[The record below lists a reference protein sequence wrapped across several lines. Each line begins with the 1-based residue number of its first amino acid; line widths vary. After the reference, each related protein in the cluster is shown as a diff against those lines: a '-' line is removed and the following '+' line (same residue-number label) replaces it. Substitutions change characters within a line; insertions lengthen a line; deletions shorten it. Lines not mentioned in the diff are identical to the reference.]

1 MWLAVTPFCC
11 LQKKLSSVVR
21 SLLTLSYLCKNKSS
35 TKMKILSVDKI
46 READAFT
53 IEHEPVDSIDLM
65 ERAASKVYEWF
76 VKRCKTKEVNVKIF
90 CGTGNNGGDGLALAR
105 MLYFTGVIPQVF
117 IVRVS
122 DKMSRDCEI
131 NYNRLKDCRDVTLVA
146 SETEIPMY
154 DIFSEEDIPL
164 VEDDDIIIDAI
175 FGSGL
180 NRAVEG
186 FAAELIKYLNN
197 NNAIRIAVD
206 IPSGLFADGG
216 VQAMSSV
223 LCSPTSVLRP
233 QPIFKADYTLSFQ
246 FPKLAFMFP
255 ECDAYVGQWEVLDIG
270 LHKDFIDDVETLN
283 FYTTEDMAMP
293 ILRKRTKFSHKGI
306 YGHALLVA
314 GSSGK
319 TGAALLSAEACLR
332 TGVGLLTAHLPKE
345 ALLPMQIYLPEAM
358 TSVDKSETHCTEIN
372 DILPYTAI
380 GVGPGLGKNPE
391 TVILLKKIIQEATQ
405 PLVLD
410 ADALNIIAENPTWLS
425 FLPNDTILTPH
436 PKEFERLFGMTNN
449 SYERLELQRQMSVA
463 HNIIIV
469 LKGAHTAITFPNGTC
484 FFNSTGNPGMAT
496 AGSGDILT
504 GMILSLLAQRYS
516 PEEAALLGVYL
527 HGKAGDVAAKEMG
540 ENSMMARDIVKSIRS

>member
-1 MWLAVTPFCC
+1 
-11 LQKKLSSVVR
+11 
-21 SLLTLSYLCKNKSS
+21 
-35 TKMKILSVDKI
+35 MKILSVDKI
-46 READAFT
+46 READAYT
-53 IEHEPVDSIDLM
+53 IENEPIDSIDLM

-76 VKRCKTKEVNVKIF
+76 MKRCKTKEVNVRIF
-90 CGTGNNGGDGLALAR
+90 CGVGNNGGDGLALAR
-105 MLYFTGVIPQVF
+105 MLYFTGIIPEVF

-131 NYNRLKDCRDVTLVA
+131 NFTRLKE
-146 SETEIPMY
+146 ETETPMY
-154 DIFSEEDIPL
+154 DIFSE
-164 VEDDDIIIDAI
+164 DDFPIIKDNEIVIDAI

-180 NRAVEG
+180 NRNVEG
-186 FAAELIKYLNN
+186 FTAELISHLNN
-197 NNAIRIAVD
+197 NNAIRIAID

-216 VQAMSSV
+216 QHSMPSTDSD
-223 LCSPTSVLRP
+223 TSTVNEPVEVTRHAP
-233 QPIFKADYTLSFQ
+233 AIFKADYTLSFQ

-255 ECDAYVGQWEVLDIG
+255 ENDVYVGRWEVIDIG
-270 LHKDFIDDVETLN
+270 LHKDFIDNVETLN

-293 ILRKRTKFSHKGI
+293 ILRKRTKFSHKGT

-332 TGVGLLTAHLPKE
+332 TGVGLLTAHLPKD

-358 TSVDKSETHCTEIN
+358 TSIDKSETHCTEIT

-380 GVGPGLGKNPE
+380 GVGPGLGKDPE
-391 TVILLKKIIQEATQ
+391 TAILLKKIIQEATQ

-410 ADALNIIAENPTWLS
+410 ADALNIIADNPTWIS
-425 FLPNDTILTPH
+425 FLPNNTILTPH
-436 PKEFERLFGMTNN
+436 PKEFERLFGKTNN
-449 SYERLELQRQMSVA
+449 SYERLELQRNMSVT

-496 AGSGDILT
+496 AGSGDVLT

-516 PEEAALLGVYL
+516 PEESALLGVYL
-527 HGKAGDVAAKEMG
+527 HGKAGDKAAKEIG
-540 ENSMMARDIVKSIRS
+540 ENAMIARDIIGEIEN

>member
-1 MWLAVTPFCC
+1 
-11 LQKKLSSVVR
+11 
-21 SLLTLSYLCKNKSS
+21 
-35 TKMKILSVDKI
+35 MKILPVDKI
-46 READAFT
+46 READAYT
-53 IEHEPVDSIDLM
+53 IENEPVDSIDLM

-76 VKRCKTKEVNVKIF
+76 MKRCKTKEVNVKIF
-90 CGTGNNGGDGLALAR
+90 CGIGNNGGDGLAFAR
-105 MLYFTGVIPQVF
+105 MLYFTGIIPEVF

-131 NYNRLKDCRDVTLVA
+131 NFNRLKDCRDVTLVA
-146 SETEIPMY
+146 SESEIPMY
-154 DIFSEEDIPL
+154 EIFSEDDFPIIK
-164 VEDDDIIIDAI
+164 DDDIVIDAI

-180 NRAVEG
+180 NRNVEG
-186 FAAELIKYLNN
+186 FAAELISHLNN
-197 NNAIRIAVD
+197 NNAIRIAID

-216 VQAMSSV
+216 QQSMFIAHSSQ
-223 LCSPTSVLRP
+223 LIAHS
-233 QPIFKADYTLSFQ
+233 IFKADYTLSFQ

-255 ECDAYVGQWEVLDIG
+255 ENDVYVGQWGILDIG
-270 LHKDFIDDVETLN
+270 LHKDYIDNVETLN

-293 ILRKRTKFSHKGI
+293 ILRKRTKFSHKGT

-332 TGVGLLTAHLPKE
+332 TGVGLLTAHLPKD

-358 TSVDKSETHCTEIN
+358 TSIDKSGTHCTEIT
-372 DILPYTAI
+372 DTLSYTAI

-391 TVILLKKIIQEATQ
+391 TAILLKKIIQEATQ

-410 ADALNIIAENPTWLS
+410 ADALNIIADNPTWIS
-425 FLPNDTILTPH
+425 FLPNNTILTPH
-436 PKEFERLFGMTNN
+436 PKEFERLFGKTNN
-449 SYERLELQRQMSVA
+449 SYERLELQRNMSVT

-496 AGSGDILT
+496 AGSGDVLT

-516 PEEAALLGVYL
+516 PEESALLGVYL
-527 HGKAGDVAAKEMG
+527 HGKAGDKAAKEIG
-540 ENSMMARDIVKSIRS
+540 ENAMIARDIVKSIDN

>member
-1 MWLAVTPFCC
+1 
-11 LQKKLSSVVR
+11 
-21 SLLTLSYLCKNKSS
+21 
-35 TKMKILSVDKI
+35 MKILPVDKI
-46 READAFT
+46 READAYT
-53 IEHEPVDSIDLM
+53 IENEPIDSIDLM

-76 VKRCKTKEVNVKIF
+76 MKRCKTKEVNVKIF
-90 CGTGNNGGDGLALAR
+90 CGVGNNGGDGLALAR
-105 MLYFTGVIPQVF
+105 MLYFTGIIPEVF

-131 NYNRLKDCRDVTLVA
+131 NYNRLTYGRDVTPVA
-146 SETEIPMY
+146 SPVASPVAYESEITMY
-154 DIFSEEDIPL
+154 EIFSEEDFPIIK
-164 VEDDDIIIDAI
+164 DNDIVIDAI

-180 NRAVEG
+180 NRNVEG
-186 FAAELIKYLNN
+186 FAAELISHLNN
-197 NNAIRIAVD
+197 NNAIRIAID

-216 VQAMSSV
+216 QQSMFIAYSSQ
-223 LCSPTSVLRP
+223 LIAHS
-233 QPIFKADYTLSFQ
+233 IFKADYTLSFQ

-255 ECDAYVGQWEVLDIG
+255 ENDAFVGRWEVLDIG
-270 LHKDFIDDVETLN
+270 LHKDYIDNVETLN

-293 ILRKRTKFSHKGI
+293 ILRKRTKFSHKGT

-332 TGVGLLTAHLPKE
+332 TGVGLLTAHLPKD

-358 TSVDKSETHCTEIN
+358 TSIDKSETHCTEIE

-391 TVILLKKIIQEATQ
+391 TAILLKKIIQEATQ

-410 ADALNIIAENPTWLS
+410 ADALNIISENKTWIS
-425 FLPNDTILTPH
+425 FLPNNTILTPH
-436 PKEFERLFGMTNN
+436 PKEFERLFGKTNN
-449 SYERLELQRQMSVA
+449 SYERLELQRKMSVT

-496 AGSGDILT
+496 AGSGDVLT

-527 HGKAGDVAAKEMG
+527 HGKAGDKASQEIG
-540 ENSMMARDIVKSIRS
+540 ENSMIARDIIKSLSL

>member
-1 MWLAVTPFCC
+1 
-11 LQKKLSSVVR
+11 
-21 SLLTLSYLCKNKSS
+21 
-35 TKMKILSVDKI
+35 MKILPVDKI
-46 READAFT
+46 READAYT
-53 IEHEPVDSIDLM
+53 IENEPIDSIDLM

-76 VKRCKTKEVNVKIF
+76 MKRCKTKEVNVKIF
-90 CGTGNNGGDGLALAR
+90 CGVGNNGGDGLALAR
-105 MLYFTGVIPQVF
+105 MLYFTGIIPEVF

-146 SETEIPMY
+146 SESEIPMY
-154 DIFSEEDIPL
+154 EIFSEDDFPIIK
-164 VEDDDIIIDAI
+164 DDDIVIDAI

-180 NRAVEG
+180 NRNVEG
-186 FAAELIKYLNN
+186 FAAELISHLNN
-197 NNAIRIAVD
+197 NNAIRIAID

-216 VQAMSSV
+216 QQSMFIAHS
-223 LCSPTSVLRP
+223 
-233 QPIFKADYTLSFQ
+233 IFKADYTLSFQ

-255 ECDAYVGQWEVLDIG
+255 ENDVYVGQWEVLDIG

-293 ILRKRTKFSHKGI
+293 ILRKRTKFSHKGT

-319 TGAALLSAEACLR
+319 TGAALLAAEACLR
-332 TGVGLLTAHLPKE
+332 TGVGLLTTHLPKD
-345 ALLPMQIYLPEAM
+345 ALLPMQIYLPESM
-358 TSVDKSETHCTEIN
+358 TSIDKSETHCTEIE

-391 TVILLKKIIQEATQ
+391 TAILLKKIIQEATQ

-410 ADALNIIAENPTWLS
+410 ADALNIIADNPTWIS
-425 FLPNDTILTPH
+425 FLPNNTILTPH
-436 PKEFERLFGMTNN
+436 PKEFERLFGKTNN
-449 SYERLELQRQMSVA
+449 SYERLELQRNMSVT

-496 AGSGDILT
+496 AGSGDVLT
-504 GMILSLLAQRYS
+504 GMILSFLAQRYS
-516 PEEAALLGVYL
+516 PEESALLGVYL
-527 HGKAGDVAAKEMG
+527 HGKAGDKAAKEIG
-540 ENSMMARDIVKSIRS
+540 ENAMIARDIIKSIRN

>member
-1 MWLAVTPFCC
+1 
-11 LQKKLSSVVR
+11 
-21 SLLTLSYLCKNKSS
+21 
-35 TKMKILSVDKI
+35 MKILPVDKI
-46 READAFT
+46 READAYT
-53 IEHEPVDSIDLM
+53 IENEPIDSIDLM

-76 VKRCKTKEVNVKIF
+76 MKRCKTKEVNVKIF
-90 CGTGNNGGDGLALAR
+90 CGIGNNGGDGLALAR
-105 MLYFTGVIPQVF
+105 MLYFTGIIPEVF

-131 NYNRLKDCRDVTLVA
+131 NFNRLKE
-146 SETEIPMY
+146 ETETPMY
-154 DIFSEEDIPL
+154 DIFSE
-164 VEDDDIIIDAI
+164 DDFPIIKDNEIVIDAI

-180 NRAVEG
+180 NRNVEG
-186 FAAELIKYLNN
+186 FTAELISHLNN
-197 NNAIRIAVD
+197 NNAIRIAID

-216 VQAMSSV
+216 QQSMPSTDSG
-223 LCSPTSVLRP
+223 TSTVNEPVEVTRHAP
-233 QPIFKADYTLSFQ
+233 AIFKADYTLSFQ

-255 ECDAYVGQWEVLDIG
+255 ENDVYVGRWEVIDIG
-270 LHKDFIDDVETLN
+270 LHKDFIDNVETLN

-293 ILRKRTKFSHKGI
+293 ILRKRTKFSHKGT

-314 GSSGK
+314 GSSEK

-332 TGVGLLTAHLPKE
+332 TGVGLLTAHLPKD

-358 TSVDKSETHCTEIN
+358 TSIDKSETHCTEIT

-380 GVGPGLGKNPE
+380 GVGPGLGKDPE
-391 TVILLKKIIQEATQ
+391 TAILLKKIIQEATQ

-410 ADALNIIAENPTWLS
+410 ADALNIIADNPTWIS
-425 FLPNDTILTPH
+425 FLPNNTILTPH
-436 PKEFERLFGMTNN
+436 PKEFERLFGKTNN
-449 SYERLELQRQMSVA
+449 SYERLELQRNMSVT

-496 AGSGDILT
+496 AGSGDVLT

-516 PEEAALLGVYL
+516 PEESALLGVYL
-527 HGKAGDVAAKEMG
+527 HGKAGDKAAKEIG
-540 ENSMMARDIVKSIRS
+540 ENAMIARDIIGEIEN

>member
-1 MWLAVTPFCC
+1 
-11 LQKKLSSVVR
+11 
-21 SLLTLSYLCKNKSS
+21 
-35 TKMKILSVDKI
+35 MKILPIDKI

-53 IEHEPVDSIDLM
+53 IENEPIDSIDLM

-76 VKRCKTKEVNVKIF
+76 MKRCKTKDVKVKIF
-90 CGTGNNGGDGLALAR
+90 CGVGNNGGDGLALAR
-105 MLYFTGVIPQVF
+105 MLYFTGIIPEVF

-122 DKMSRDCEI
+122 DKMSHDCEI
-131 NYNRLKDCRDVTLVA
+131 NYNRLTYCRDVTPVA
-146 SETEIPMY
+146 SPVAFPVASPMASPVAFPVASPVASPVVYESEITMY
-154 DIFSEEDIPL
+154 DIFSEDDFPLINEKDI
-164 VEDDDIIIDAI
+164 VIDAI

-180 NRAVEG
+180 NRNVEG
-186 FAAELIKYLNN
+186 FAEELIKHLND
-197 NNAIRIAVD
+197 NNAIRIAID

-216 VQAMSSV
+216 QQSMFIAHSSQ
-223 LCSPTSVLRP
+223 LIAHS
-233 QPIFKADYTLSFQ
+233 IFKADYTLSFQ

-255 ECDAYVGQWEVLDIG
+255 ENDAFVGRWEVLDIG
-270 LHKDFIDDVETLN
+270 LHKDYIDNVETLN

-293 ILRKRTKFSHKGI
+293 ILRKRTKFSHKGT

-314 GSSGK
+314 GSTGK
-319 TGAALLSAEACLR
+319 TGAALLAAEACLR

-345 ALLPMQIYLPEAM
+345 SLLPMQIYLPEAM
-358 TSVDKSETHCTEIN
+358 TSIDKSETHCTEIT

-380 GVGPGLGKNPE
+380 GIGPGLGKNPE

-410 ADALNIIAENPTWLS
+410 ADALNIISENKTWIS
-425 FLPNDTILTPH
+425 FLPNNTILTPH
-436 PKEFERLFGMTNN
+436 PKEFERLFGKTNN
-449 SYERLELQRQMSVA
+449 SYERLELQRKMSVT

-496 AGSGDILT
+496 AGSGDVLT

-527 HGKAGDVAAKEMG
+527 HGKAGDKASQEIG
-540 ENSMMARDIVKSIRS
+540 ENSMIARDIIKSLSL

>member
-1 MWLAVTPFCC
+1 
-11 LQKKLSSVVR
+11 
-21 SLLTLSYLCKNKSS
+21 
-35 TKMKILSVDKI
+35 MKILPVDKI
-46 READAFT
+46 READAYT
-53 IEHEPVDSIDLM
+53 IENEPIDSIDLM

-76 VKRCKTKEVNVKIF
+76 MKRCKTKEVNVKIF
-90 CGTGNNGGDGLALAR
+90 CGIGNNGGDGLAFAR
-105 MLYFTGVIPQVF
+105 MLYFTGIIPEVF

-122 DKMSRDCEI
+122 DKMSRDCEM
-131 NYNRLKDCRDVTLVA
+131 NFNRLKDCRDVTLVA
-146 SETEIPMY
+146 SESEIPMY
-154 DIFSEEDIPL
+154 EIFSEDDFPIIK
-164 VEDDDIIIDAI
+164 DDDIVIDAI

-180 NRAVEG
+180 NRNVEG
-186 FAAELIKYLNN
+186 FAAELISHLNN
-197 NNAIRIAVD
+197 NNAIRIAID

-216 VQAMSSV
+216 QQSMFNGQQTLSTVY
-223 LCSPTSVLRP
+223 SPKLIAHS
-233 QPIFKADYTLSFQ
+233 IFKADYTLSFQ

-255 ECDAYVGQWEVLDIG
+255 ENDVYVGQWEILDIG
-270 LHKDFIDDVETLN
+270 LHKDFIDNVEVLN

-293 ILRKRTKFSHKGI
+293 ILRKRTKFSHKGT

-332 TGVGLLTAHLPKE
+332 TGVGLLTAHLPKD

-358 TSVDKSETHCTEIN
+358 TSIDKSETHCTEIT
-372 DILPYTAI
+372 DTLSYTAI

-391 TVILLKKIIQEATQ
+391 TAILLKKIIQEATQ

-410 ADALNIIAENPTWLS
+410 ADALNIIADNPTWIS
-425 FLPNDTILTPH
+425 FLPNNTILTPH
-436 PKEFERLFGMTNN
+436 PKEFERLFGKTNN
-449 SYERLELQRQMSVA
+449 SYERLELQRNMSVT

-496 AGSGDILT
+496 AGSGDVLT

-516 PEEAALLGVYL
+516 PEESALLGVYL
-527 HGKAGDVAAKEMG
+527 HGKAGDKAAKEIG
-540 ENSMMARDIVKSIRS
+540 ENAMIARDIVKSIDN